1 MPMKSARKTPIR
13 AALVIL
19 AAAAGAAIAAATHPT
34 ASARDADAVRRELGI
49 ASTVRD
55 GFRYEFH
62 AVSGQERLFDLARD
76 PRCVVDVASSHPDLV
91 RACRNEI
98 LESLGAS
105 SLDELRAPY
114 AATIRR
120 LEAMGYL

>member
-1 MPMKSARKTPIR
+1 VTKNSAGKTPIR

-19 AAAAGAAIAAATHPT
+19 AAAAGAAVAAATHT
-34 ASARDADAVRRELGI
+34 APAAGDVEAARRALGI
-49 ASTVRD
+49 SSTVRD

-62 AVSGQERLFDLARD
+62 ALSGQERLFDLGRD
-76 PRCVVDVASSHPDLV
+76 PGCLVDVASSHAELV
-91 RACRNEI
+91 RACRQEV

-105 SLDELRAPY
+105 SLEELRAPC
-114 AATIRR
+114 ADTIRR